1 AEFMRAGRTVDGKE
15 IARPGDLHALRR
27 WERGKGVL
35 AVMIDQVP
43 GPPEEY
49 LAVRRGAE
57 GRQVLI
63 PWPRRLVDWIIA
75 RDPVILAVTAR
86 FHAIPDAAPDAAT
99 KAATRGRIVF
109 GYRALGAA
117 SAAGLKDDM
126 ARRLEDALR
135 RNP

>member
-1 AEFMRAGRTVDGKE
+1 SRDWSSDVCSS
-15 IARPGDLHALRR
+15 DL
-27 WERGKGVL
+27 
-35 AVMIDQVP
+35 

-117 SAAGLKDDM
+117 SAAGLKDHM

-135 RNP
+135 RNPDQYNWSYPKIRFPD